1 MDFGMIAGPV
11 TSGSARMPR
20 GREAFFAWQLAL
32 FDPDRW
38 YPRVLARR
46 VAAWIVASRWR
57 RRIVLGVMALTVLV
71 LVPVAV
77 GALATAQ
84 PGAVAPAG
92 HGAGSSAPNS
102 GLSWTHVRDSSG
114 VELSKYTFVTDH
126 GGPFHPGT
134 TALAVILD
142 LEFAGWNVIVTF
154 AIWLVGWALSFA
166 WLNVFSSALHG
177 VAVNLTGQIATPL
190 MLVTAATIGA
200 FFVAYFLT
208 RGFYSKATMQVLSML
223 GVAISGTLLLSD
235 PLAEVLS
242 ANGWLAQGRD
252 VGISV
257 AAGLNGDADPNPAA
271 LVATMQSEMADNF
284 ARKPLQV
291 WNFGHVV
298 DERPACAAMWTA
310 AVDSGDDDRVKN
322 GMKSCGDSAAY
333 AAAEDPTARQVGAG
347 LVLLLSGAVLGL
359 FAAYLGLKIIK
370 AALDAIYHGFMSIF
384 GFAAGGFIYGPTQTF
399 LVRNMVDSF
408 IAAGRMAA
416 YTIFLGVYL
425 LFLGDLFRQARGQEM
440 AVFVIGAVVEIIAI
454 FQLRR
459 LGSGL
464 SGGNDWVANRFAL
477 VMQRGSSAGGGGGGR
492 ALGMGQFGTSHAG
505 RMALV
510 SGLATIAEPAM
521 EWFVGRGHTYPHSRI
536 DGNMGPAHLRQ
547 IARRYGQAYGGVGTA
562 RGAAAAVEAVVWR
575 AGGGLSEAADAL
587 ELAGWS
593 RPMISDAVA
602 VYAEQQRFA
611 RHNRFVHRPLAELAA
626 AQTLAENSLGRLAG
640 LAGRQARLREEQ
652 RLQAAVYAMERATL
666 RYRDCLP
673 RGVDLIDGVNALNGH
688 TIRGSQLRSIVNDYL
703 ANPTEAK
710 MRALGQAARGDT
722 SAMGRANA
730 FGHLGLGAR
739 DLESVARDPA
749 ARMMQS
755 IANTDAANLADSVHA
770 VVHGDLRDLDLHREV
785 RHFLA
790 RSIDTDNWSTGT
802 ARSAATPA
810 PPNRP

>member
-1 MDFGMIAGPV
+1 MTADPV
-11 TSGSARMPR
+11 TVGGVRKRR
-20 GREAFFAWQLAL
+20 GQEAFLAWQSAF

-38 YPRVLARR
+38 YPQVVARR
-46 VAAWIVASRWR
+46 VAAWIEASRWR
-57 RRIVLGVMALTVLV
+57 RRIVVGVVTFTVLV
-71 LVPVAV
+71 VVPVAV

-84 PGAVAPAG
+84 PGAVAPTE
-92 HGAGSSAPNS
+92 HGTASSAPNS

-154 AIWLVGWALSFA
+154 AIWLVGWALSFS

-200 FFVAYFLT
+200 FFVAYFVT
-208 RGFYSKATMQVLSML
+208 RGFYSKATMQVVSML
-223 GVAISGTLLLSD
+223 GVAIAGTLFLSD

-242 ANGWLAQGRD
+242 SDGWLAQGRN

-271 LVATMQSEMADNF
+271 LVATIQSEMADNF

-298 DERPACAAMWTA
+298 DDRPACKATWTA
-310 AVDSGDDDRVKN
+310 AVNSGNDERVKN

-333 AAAEDPTARQVGAG
+333 AAADDPTARQVGAG
-347 LVLLLSGAVLGL
+347 LVLLLAGAVLLL
-359 FAAYLGLKIIK
+359 FAVYLGLKIIK

-454 FQLRR
+454 FQLRK

-464 SGGNDWVANRFAL
+464 SSGNDWVANRFAL
-477 VMQRGSSAGGGGGGR
+477 AMQRGSSAGGAGGGR
-492 ALGMGQFGTSHAG
+492 ALGMGQFGASHASTT
-505 RMALV
+505 ALV
-510 SGLATIAEPAM
+510 SGLGTVAEPAM

-536 DGNMGPAHLRQ
+536 DGNMGPAHFRQ

-575 AGGGLSEAADAL
+575 AGGGLAEAAGAL
-587 ELAGWS
+587 ELEGWS
-593 RPMISDAVA
+593 GPMISDAME
-602 VYAEQQRFA
+602 VYAEQQRYA
-611 RHNRFVHRPLAELAA
+611 QHNPLVHRPLAELTA

-640 LAGRQARLREEQ
+640 LGGRQARLREEQ

-666 RYRDCLP
+666 RYRDSLP
-673 RGVDLIDGVNALNGH
+673 RGVDLIDGVNTLNGH
-688 TIRGSQLRSIVNDYL
+688 TYRGNHLRSIVNDYL

-710 MRALGQAARGDT
+710 MRALEQASRGDT

-755 IANTDAANLADSVHA
+755 IANADARNLADSVHA
-770 VVHGDLRDLDLHREV
+770 VVHSDLRDLDLHREV
-785 RHFLA
+785 RHFVGRA
-790 RSIDTDNWSTGT
+790 VDTDNWSTGT
-802 ARSAATPA
+802 ARSASAPS